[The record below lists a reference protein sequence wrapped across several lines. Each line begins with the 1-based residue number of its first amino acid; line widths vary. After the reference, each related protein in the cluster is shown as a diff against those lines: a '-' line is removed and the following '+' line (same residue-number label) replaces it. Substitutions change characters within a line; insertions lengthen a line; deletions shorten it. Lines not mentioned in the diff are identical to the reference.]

1 MSFPTNIRIQNY
13 LNLTFAYLFRKFQIT
28 CVVTTTV
35 RRRTPDVWPPTYTGR
50 SLQTTCPPSLI
61 LSKSVS
67 FLQPSNFHFLKCTV
81 NECQQLHWL
90 KMIILY
96 RSNVK
101 ALIPQPLLEKKPA
114 HEWKQ
119 VTNWSKIKFLY
130 QLKSNDSDDLLDIN
144 SSLKVVKEELVK
156 TKGTNSD
163 NAKLA
168 FLKIIHQWP
177 TYGSVFFTVKVCF
190 F

>member
-1 MSFPTNIRIQNY
+1 
-13 LNLTFAYLFRKFQIT
+13 
-28 CVVTTTV
+28 
-35 RRRTPDVWPPTYTGR
+35 
-50 SLQTTCPPSLI
+50 
-61 LSKSVS
+61 
-67 FLQPSNFHFLKCTV
+67 
-81 NECQQLHWL
+81 
-90 KMIILY
+90 MIILY